1 MSSLRW
7 RVLVDP
13 PLPGYANMAR
23 DHALA
28 QLLDGSTGALRLY
41 RWNPPTVS
49 FGRNEPT
56 RGRYLDGLA
65 RAEGVEF
72 VRRPTGGRAVLH
84 HQELTYAL
92 VFPQKAFGG
101 LKRSY
106 RLINQGLL
114 AGIRA
119 LGARA
124 ELAAASGPSLP
135 PDAGPCFRQPAE
147 GEVTAL
153 GRKLIGSA
161 QVRIGGNVLQHGSII
176 LEGHQDLLGRL
187 HVGGEVAVSPPASLK
202 ELLGFL
208 PRLDMLSEAIQ
219 SGLSAVLGGVW
230 EEDSFREEEER
241 AAEALEARYLDPAW
255 TWRV

>member
-1 MSSLRW
+1 MSSLHW

-13 PLPGYANMAR
+13 PLPGHANMAR

-28 QLLDGSTGALRLY
+28 QLLDSSAGALRLY

-56 RGRYLDGLA
+56 RGRYLEGLA
-65 RAEGVEF
+65 RAEGVGF

-84 HQELTYAL
+84 DRELTYAL

-114 AGIRA
+114 AGIRT

-135 PDAGPCFRQPAE
+135 PDAGPCFRRPAE
-147 GEVTAL
+147 GEVMAL

-161 QVRIGGNVLQHGSII
+161 QVRIGGSVLQHGSII
-176 LEGHQDLLGRL
+176 LEGDQDLLGRL
-187 HVGGEVAVSPPASLK
+187 RGRGEVAVSPPASLR

-208 PRLDMLSEAIQ
+208 PRLDILSEAIQ
-219 SGLSAVLGGVW
+219 RGLSSVLGGVW
-230 EEDSFREEEER
+230 VPDSFREGEER